1 MDVVGLRMFHA
12 LWNTRADLQN
22 FIATYKTWRKKL
34 GYSDEKIEDIT
45 RAEAII
51 YDENN
56 KDGKINWDEAFKK
69 PEV

>member
-1 MDVVGLRMFHA
+1 MDVTGLRMFHA

-22 FIATYKTWRKKL
+22 FKNIFDTWKKKM
-34 GYSDEKIEDIT
+34 GYSLEQIENIT